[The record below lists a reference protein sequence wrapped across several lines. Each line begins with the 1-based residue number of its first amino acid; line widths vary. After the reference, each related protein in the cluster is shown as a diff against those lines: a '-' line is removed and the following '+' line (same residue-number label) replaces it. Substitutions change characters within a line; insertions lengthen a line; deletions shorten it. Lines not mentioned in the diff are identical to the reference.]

1 MGNPRPVFAA
11 EVEGLGSFRPLGE
24 SGAAGRLRRAIG
36 DVDWLCWRREALEG
50 LDPGTGCATRYRLS
64 RNRAG
69 RMEAEVLDARPSE
82 RENVVRG
89 PVLHS
94 GLPMEHAAP

>member
-11 EVEGLGSFRPLGE
+11 EVEGLGSSRPLGE

-36 DVDWLCWRREALEG
+36 DVEWLCWRREALEG
-50 LDPGTGCATRYRLS
+50 LEPGASCAARYRLS

-69 RMEAEVLDARPSE
+69 RIEAEVLDARPSE
-82 RENVVRG
+82 RENVARG
-89 PVLHS
+89 PMFPT